1 MSALL
6 LCFFFQCRPAVK
18 SNAWKVQCTSL
29 FYFHFR
35 NSISGFFRR
44 ILSNVSCRGR
54 RSGSTLVY
62 SYLFIKFLYLLNVF
76 SQFFII
82 SAFLKTNYW
91 KLGVNAM
98 TSYIRN
104 GQWEDEYNFPRVT
117 HCDVKIRQLENVHT
131 YTVQCVLAINLFL
144 EKMFLLLWICLVL
157 MLFINTI
164 SLVKWLFQV
173 TNESR
178 SILFLWKFFGQC
190 LSGRQTSF
198 EDRRKYLFMI
208 KRYLKP
214 DGLFVIRMVSV
225 NTTDMLTIDLA
236 RQIWLRY
243 KASLEEGSRLILAD
257 GVKLNGNVAS
267 SVNDSDDEQS
277 LYL

>member
-54 RSGSTLVY
+54 QSGCTLMY
-62 SYLFIKFLYLLNVF
+62 SYLFIKFLYILNVF

-190 LSGRQTSF
+190 LSGRQTSLK
-198 EDRRKYLFMI
+198 DRRKYLFKI
-208 KRYLKP
+208 RRYLKP